1 MGGVSGVGAGM
12 NVEVRAELLLP
23 PQGEA
28 RSGRVPTQ
36 NATAFCVGPGGGLGR
51 GRWHFF
57 RIRWLV
63 RVFRF
68 LGVFGVGI

>member
-1 MGGVSGVGAGM
+1 MGGVLGVGAGM
-12 NVEVRAELLLP
+12 NVEVRAELLPP

-51 GRWHFF
+51 G
-57 RIRWLV
+57 
-63 RVFRF
+63 
-68 LGVFGVGI
+68 

>member
-1 MGGVSGVGAGM
+1 MGGVSGVDAGM
-12 NVEVRAELLLP
+12 NVEVRAELLPP

-51 GRWHFF
+51 G
-57 RIRWLV
+57 
-63 RVFRF
+63 
-68 LGVFGVGI
+68 